1 MEGFLNIRLPVWKRV
16 FITRSIAILPALVVA
31 FISEFDEV
39 DTYLNILQ
47 SVQLPFAL
55 IPLIKFT
62 SSPKIMS
69 ASFANSTR
77 VMYLAAGLG
86 CLLFLINAVGLIPI
100 GGPWSLYL
108 LVFSLGTIYVAL
120 LVLIIR
126 EPVQELMPISEE
138 EIKEQQL
145 EVGVVEINEVEEVE
159 ILKA

>member
-69 ASFANSTR
+69 ANFANSTR
-77 VMYLAAGLG
+77 FMYLAAGLG

-100 GGPWSLYL
+100 GGPWYLYL
-108 LVFSLGTIYVAL
+108 LVFSLGSIYVAL

-126 EPVQELMPISEE
+126 VPVQDLTPISE
-138 EIKEQQL
+138 
-145 EVGVVEINEVEEVE
+145 
-159 ILKA
+159 

>member
-1 MEGFLNIRLPVWKRV
+1 
-16 FITRSIAILPALVVA
+16 
-31 FISEFDEV
+31 
-39 DTYLNILQ
+39 
-47 SVQLPFAL
+47 
-55 IPLIKFT
+55 
-62 SSPKIMS
+62 MS

-100 GGPWSLYL
+100 GGPWYLYL

-145 EVGVVEINEVEEVE
+145 EVGVVEVNEVEEVE